1 MRSSMVTRS
10 KGQKREGWGVRRY
23 LLLLFEGLAVWESA
37 RDVDRGRV
45 VLVLVMPRYESL
57 GNEEQHSDC
66 STTTPHMN

>member
-1 MRSSMVTRS
+1 M
-10 KGQKREGWGVRRY
+10 
-23 LLLLFEGLAVWESA
+23 WESA

-66 STTTPHMN
+66 STATPHMN